1 MLKFPH
7 RAEEIVQICSMF
19 NLNKSD
25 FESIHSCPHYHSFL
39 KTRTCTTCE
48 KSFASSLGL
57 KHHLAKTNDCGL
69 EAKKVKKAQEIKKR
83 ATRNH
88 VLKYMRTKEISNQN
102 LSVRHKRGA
111 ALSRAEKEVVLH
123 TYESFK
129 SMTNLVFNHECN
141 ILTCI

>member
-1 MLKFPH
+1 MILKVFFY
-7 RAEEIVQICSMF
+7 S
-19 NLNKSD
+19 L
-25 FESIHSCPHYHSFL
+25 SFIWI
-39 KTRTCTTCE
+39 RTCTTCE

-69 EAKKVKKAQEIKKR
+69 KAKKVKKAQEIKKR

-102 LSVRHKRGA
+102 LSVKHKRGA

-123 TYESFK
+123 AYESFK

-141 ILTCI
+141 ILTCIWRLEIDLQCYQLNFQLCTIEFE